1 MNKKQIFI
9 VDDSKTILKL
19 AEGVLIGSYNISLF
33 QSGTEALER
42 MYQETPDL
50 VLLDINMPHMDGYTV
65 FKRMKD
71 SAKLKK
77 VPVVFLTADD
87 KQESEAMGLE
97 MGAMDYIKKPFAP
110 LVMQQRIAR
119 ILELDDLR
127 KHLEQMVEEK
137 TADTQKIFIQSITTI
152 TYAVDAKDRYTKG
165 HSVRVAQY
173 CLAIA
178 KKLNWSKQDCLNLYY
193 IALLHDIGKIGIP
206 DSILNKPVK
215 LTDEEYRLVRSHT
228 IMGANIL
235 RPITMVPQICDGARY
250 HHERYDGKGYPY
262 GLKGDDIPYVA
273 RIIGIA
279 DAYDA
284 ITSNRI
290 YEKAQVTDYAVKEL
304 RKGRGTQF
312 DPFLTDVMLEI
323 IKDGFEFTET
333 PEFEFAQQNEAEAQ
347 HDAFIIEVCKKTET
361 DVHKSEDV
369 DYLTD
374 FPIRKTFETQVNTY
388 LDDPLNHGAMFLMDI
403 DNFRYVNE
411 NYGHIAGDHI
421 ICRLADVI
429 RSHIETNS
437 NMCRVSGDE
446 FAIFYPGTYTQ
457 EWLEDKAKNLLSD
470 FHEAIAE
477 IDIDHQISISIGITH
492 TKNPNEQCKDLL
504 QKCDKALY
512 FVKKNGKNSYQ
523 ILQRETESVS
533 ASHSKGVQIDMA
545 RLKKR
550 LTEGEAPK
558 GAYAVD
564 YGNFE
569 KIYRLIARSLGR
581 SRSDAQIILFSL
593 AENIQGAM
601 DISDLNDAM
610 SILERC
616 IVGSLRKG
624 DVTARYSSS
633 QQVVIMMDSNQENG
647 HMIAERIIANYSRM
661 YDNYNVELIYNIEQ
675 VTAGGERDESLDEP
689 DTDTET
695 KATE

>member
-1 MNKKQIFI
+1 MGKKHIFI

-19 AEGVLIGSYNISLF
+19 AEGVLIGAYNISLF
-33 QSGTEALER
+33 ESGSKALEQMR
-42 MYQETPDL
+42 HDIPDL
-50 VLLDINMPHMDGYTV
+50 VLLDINMPEMDGYTV

-71 SAKLKK
+71 SAVLKK
-77 VPVVFLTADD
+77 IPVIFLTADT
-87 KQESEAMGLE
+87 KQESEVMGLE
-97 MGAMDYIKKPFAP
+97 MGAMDYITKPFAP
-110 LVMQQRIAR
+110 MVMQQRISR

-127 KHLEQMVEEK
+127 KHLERLVDEK
-137 TADTQKIFIQSITTI
+137 TEDIQKIFIQSITTI
-152 TYAVDAKDRYTKG
+152 TFAVDAKDRYTKG
-165 HSVRVAQY
+165 HSVPVAQY

-228 IMGANIL
+228 VMGANIL
-235 RPITMVPQICDGARY
+235 RPITMVPQISDGARY

-290 YEKAQVTDYAVKEL
+290 YEKAQVSDYAIKEL

-323 IKDGFEFTET
+323 IKDGFELSET
-333 PEFEFAQQNEAEAQ
+333 PEFEFTQENVEEAE
-347 HDAFIIEVCKKTET
+347 HDAFILEVCKKTENDIQKST
-361 DVHKSEDV
+361 DI

-374 FPIRKTFETQVNTY
+374 FPIRKTFEDSVNEY
-388 LDDPLNHGAMFLMDI
+388 LSDPLNHGTMFLMDV
-403 DNFRYVNE
+403 DNFLYVNE

-429 RSHIETNS
+429 RSHIETTTL
-437 NMCRVSGDE
+437 MCRIAGDE
-446 FAIFYPGTYTQ
+446 FAVFYPGKRPQ
-457 EWLEDKAKNLLSD
+457 NWMKEKASALLKD
-470 FHEAIAE
+470 FHDAIS
-477 IDIDHQISISIGITH
+477 DIDVDQKLSISIGITY
-492 TKNPNEQCKDLL
+492 TKNPSERCKDLL

-512 FVKKNGKNSYQ
+512 YVKKNGKNSYQ
-523 ILQRETESVS
+523 ILQRDADTFAESY
-533 ASHSKGVQIDMA
+533 SKGVQIDMA
-545 RLKKR
+545 RLKSR
-550 LTEGEAPK
+550 LMEEQPPV
-558 GAYAVD
+558 GAFSVD

-569 KIYRLIARSLGR
+569 KIYRLIARSL
-581 SRSDAQIILFSL
+581 SRNKKDAQIILFSL
-593 AENIQGAM
+593 TENIQGTM

-610 SILERC
+610 NVLERC

-633 QQVVIMMDSNQENG
+633 QQVVIMIDSNKENG
-647 HMIAERIIANYSRM
+647 RMIAERIIANYTRM
-661 YDNYNVELIYNIEQ
+661 YDNYNVELVYNIEQ
-675 VTAGGERDESLDEP
+675 VT
-689 DTDTET
+689 T
-695 KATE
+695 KQN

>member
-1 MNKKQIFI
+1 MGKKHIFI

-19 AEGVLIGSYNISLF
+19 AEGVLIGAYNISLF
-33 QSGTEALER
+33 ESGSKALEQMR
-42 MYQETPDL
+42 HDIPDL
-50 VLLDINMPHMDGYTV
+50 VLLDINMPEMDGYTV
-65 FKRMKD
+65 FQRMKD
-71 SAKLKK
+71 SSVLKK
-77 VPVVFLTADD
+77 IPVIFLTADT
-87 KQESEAMGLE
+87 KQESEVMGLE
-97 MGAMDYIKKPFAP
+97 MGAMDYITKPFAP
-110 LVMQQRIAR
+110 MVMQQRISR

-127 KHLEQMVEEK
+127 KHLERLVDEK
-137 TADTQKIFIQSITTI
+137 TEDIQKIFIQSITTI
-152 TYAVDAKDRYTKG
+152 TFAVDAKDRYTKG

-228 IMGANIL
+228 VMGANIL
-235 RPITMVPQICDGARY
+235 RPITMVPQISDGARY

-290 YEKAQVTDYAVKEL
+290 YEKAQVSDYAVKEL

-323 IKDGFEFTET
+323 IKDGFELSET
-333 PEFEFAQQNEAEAQ
+333 PEFEFTQENSEEAE
-347 HDAFIIEVCKKTET
+347 HDAFILEVCKKTENDIQKST
-361 DVHKSEDV
+361 DI

-374 FPIRKTFETQVNTY
+374 FPIRKTFEDSVNEY
-388 LDDPLNHGAMFLMDI
+388 LSDPLNHGTMFLMDV
-403 DNFRYVNE
+403 DNFLYVNE

-429 RSHIETNS
+429 RSHIETTTL
-437 NMCRVSGDE
+437 MCRIAGDE
-446 FAIFYPGTYTQ
+446 FAVFYPGKRPQ
-457 EWLEDKAKNLLSD
+457 NWMKEKASALLQD
-470 FHEAIAE
+470 FQDAIS
-477 IDIDHQISISIGITH
+477 DIDVDHKLSISIGITY
-492 TKNPNEQCKDLL
+492 TKNPRERCKDLL

-512 FVKKNGKNSYQ
+512 YVKKNGKNSYQ
-523 ILQRETESVS
+523 ILQRDTDTFAESY
-533 ASHSKGVQIDMA
+533 SKGVQIDMA
-545 RLKKR
+545 RLKSR
-550 LTEGEAPK
+550 LMEEQPPV
-558 GAYAVD
+558 GAFSVD

-569 KIYRLIARSLGR
+569 KIYRLIARSL
-581 SRSDAQIILFSL
+581 SRNKKDAQIILFSL
-593 AENIQGAM
+593 TENIQGTM

-610 SILERC
+610 NVLERC

-633 QQVVIMMDSNQENG
+633 QQVVIMIDSNKENG
-647 HMIAERIIANYSRM
+647 RMIAERIIANYTRM
-661 YDNYNVELIYNIEQ
+661 YDNYNVELVYNIEQ
-675 VTAGGERDESLDEP
+675 VT
-689 DTDTET
+689 T
-695 KATE
+695 KQN

>member
-1 MNKKQIFI
+1 MGKKHIFI

-19 AEGVLIGSYNISLF
+19 AEGVLIGAYNISLF
-33 QSGTEALER
+33 ESGSKALEQMR
-42 MYQETPDL
+42 HDIPDL
-50 VLLDINMPHMDGYTV
+50 VLLDINMPEMDGYTV
-65 FKRMKD
+65 FQRMKD
-71 SAKLKK
+71 SAVLKK
-77 VPVVFLTADD
+77 IPVIFLTADT
-87 KQESEAMGLE
+87 KQESEVMGLE
-97 MGAMDYIKKPFAP
+97 MGAMDYITKPFAP
-110 LVMQQRIAR
+110 MVMQQRISR

-127 KHLEQMVEEK
+127 KHLERLVDEK
-137 TADTQKIFIQSITTI
+137 TEDIQKIFIQSITTI
-152 TYAVDAKDRYTKG
+152 TFAVDAKDRYTKG

-228 IMGANIL
+228 VMGANIL
-235 RPITMVPQICDGARY
+235 RPITMVPQISDGARY

-290 YEKAQVTDYAVKEL
+290 YEKAQVSDYAIKEL

-323 IKDGFEFTET
+323 IKDGFELSET
-333 PEFEFAQQNEAEAQ
+333 PEFEFTQENVEEAE
-347 HDAFIIEVCKKTET
+347 HDAFILEVCKKTENDIQKST
-361 DVHKSEDV
+361 DI

-374 FPIRKTFETQVNTY
+374 FPIRKTFEDSVNEY
-388 LDDPLNHGAMFLMDI
+388 LSDPLNHGTMFLMDV
-403 DNFRYVNE
+403 DNFLYVNE

-429 RSHIETNS
+429 RSHIETTTL
-437 NMCRVSGDE
+437 MCRIAGDE
-446 FAIFYPGTYTQ
+446 FAVFYPGKRPQ
-457 EWLEDKAKNLLSD
+457 NWMKEKASALLKD
-470 FHEAIAE
+470 FHDAIS
-477 IDIDHQISISIGITH
+477 DIDVDQKLSISIGITY
-492 TKNPNEQCKDLL
+492 TKNPSERCKDLL

-512 FVKKNGKNSYQ
+512 YVKKNGKNSYQ
-523 ILQRETESVS
+523 ILQRDADTFAESY
-533 ASHSKGVQIDMA
+533 SKGVQIDMA
-545 RLKKR
+545 RLKSR
-550 LTEGEAPK
+550 LMEEQPPV
-558 GAYAVD
+558 GAFSVD

-569 KIYRLIARSLGR
+569 KIYRLIARSL
-581 SRSDAQIILFSL
+581 SRNKKDAQIILFSL
-593 AENIQGAM
+593 TENIQGTM

-610 SILERC
+610 NVLERC

-633 QQVVIMMDSNQENG
+633 QQVVIMIDSNKENG
-647 HMIAERIIANYSRM
+647 RMIAERIIANYTRM
-661 YDNYNVELIYNIEQ
+661 YDNYNVELVYNIEQ
-675 VTAGGERDESLDEP
+675 VT
-689 DTDTET
+689 T
-695 KATE
+695 KQN

>member
-1 MNKKQIFI
+1 MEKKHIYI

-19 AEGVLIGSYNISLF
+19 AEGVLIGSYKISLF
-33 QSGTEALER
+33 ESGTEALEQMR
-42 MYQETPDL
+42 QDMPDL
-50 VLLDINMPHMDGYTV
+50 VLLDIYMPKMDGYTV

-71 SAKLKK
+71 SAVLKK
-77 VPVVFLTADD
+77 IPVIFLTADD
-87 KQESEAMGLE
+87 KHESEVKGLE
-97 MGAMDYIKKPFAP
+97 MGAMDYITKPFSP
-110 LVMQQRIAR
+110 TVMQQRIAR
-119 ILELDDLR
+119 ILELDNLR
-127 KHLEQMVEEK
+127 KNLEHLVDLK
-137 TADTQKIFIQSITTI
+137 TDEIQKIFIQSITTI

-206 DSILNKPVK
+206 DSILNKPTK
-215 LTDEEYRLVRSHT
+215 LTDEEYRLVRNHT

-235 RPITMVPQICDGARY
+235 HPITMVPQICDGAKY

-262 GLKGDDIPYVA
+262 GLKGDDIPYIA

-290 YEKAQVTDYAVKEL
+290 YEKAQVVDYAVKEL
-304 RKGRGTQF
+304 RKGRGNQF

-323 IKDGFEFTET
+323 IKDGFEFSET
-333 PEFEFAQQNEAEAQ
+333 PEFEFAQTNEAETE
-347 HDAFIIEVCKKTET
+347 HDSFIIEVCKKTEN
-361 DVHKSEDV
+361 DLHKTEDV
-369 DYLTD
+369 DFLTE
-374 FPIRKTFETQVNTY
+374 FPVRKSFEASVNEY
-388 LDDPLNHGAMFLMDI
+388 LDDPLNHGAMFLMDV
-403 DNFRYVNE
+403 DNFLYVNE

-429 RSHIETNS
+429 RSHIETTA
-437 NMCRVSGDE
+437 NMCRIGGDE
-446 FAIFYPGTYTQ
+446 FAVFYQGNRSHK
-457 EWLEDKAKNLLSD
+457 WLEEKAQALLQD
-470 FHEAIAE
+470 FQNAIDE
-477 IDIDHQISISIGITH
+477 IDIDHQISLSIGITH
-492 TKNPNEQCKDLL
+492 TKNPSERCRDLL

-512 FVKKNGKNSYQ
+512 YVKRNGKNSYQ
-523 ILQRETESVS
+523 ILKRDGESFAES
-533 ASHSKGVQIDMA
+533 YNKGVQIDME
-545 RLKKR
+545 RLKNR
-550 LTEGEAPK
+550 LTEKNPPK
-558 GAYAVD
+558 GAYSVD

-569 KIYRLIARSLGR
+569 KIYRLTARSL
-581 SRSDAQIILFSL
+581 SRGKKDAQIILFSL
-593 AENIQGAM
+593 SENIQGTM

-610 SILERC
+610 NVLERC

-633 QQVVIMMDSNQENG
+633 QQVVIMIDSNLENG

-675 VTAGGERDESLDEP
+675 ITAKQDSEDSED
-689 DTDTET
+689 
-695 KATE
+695 